1 MRNRNKLIRYGFNLL
16 AVIALIGVFICNDL
30 RGQDATDKDFK
41 DKTKR
46 GFVVVKFTSK
56 WQEKNLDPKIL
67 DGIEGHND
75 CIILTVASED
85 AKKVVKKLRI
95 RNYPSIALFYNG
107 SKKEVWKADMDGIVE
122 VSSDE
127 IKSAIDD
134 VLAGDVF

>member
-1 MRNRNKLIRYGFNLL
+1 MNISKLIKWGFKLL
-16 AVIALIGVFICNDL
+16 CVIGITIILCGNFVK
-30 RGQDATDKDFK
+30 GQDATDDDFK
-41 DKTKR
+41 DKIKK

-56 WQEKNLDPKIL
+56 WQENKLDPKIL

>member
-1 MRNRNKLIRYGFNLL
+1 MNISKLIKWGFKLL
-16 AVIALIGVFICNDL
+16 CIIGITIILCGNFVK
-30 RGQDATDKDFK
+30 GQDATDDDFK
-41 DKTKR
+41 DKIKK
-46 GFVVVKFTSK
+46 GFLVVKFTSK
-56 WQEKNLDPKIL
+56 WQENKLDPKIL

>member
-1 MRNRNKLIRYGFNLL
+1 MNRSKLIKWAFKLL
-16 AVIALIGVFICNDL
+16 CVVGIMIVLCGNIVNA
-30 RGQDATDKDFK
+30 QDATDKNFK
-41 DKTKR
+41 DKTKK

-56 WQEKNLDPKIL
+56 WQENKLDPKIL

-122 VSSDE
+122 VDSKD
-127 IKSAIDD
+127 IKEAIDD

>member
-122 VSSDE
+122 VDSKD
-127 IKSAIDD
+127 IKKAIDD